1 MGLGEFQ
8 LGIKKNPEKNMLY
21 EEKLFII
28 LSNNKLGPDGGK
40 HISDGI
46 KVLTKLNTLTL
57 NLE

>member
-46 KVLTKLNTLTL
+46 KVLT
-57 NLE
+57 